1 MHELPRQLDD
11 LGVWLFNVRQLA
23 NDVRLAS
30 RCDFAIVGEGCHH
43 FFVPKILAPG
53 FELLWCL
60 TELLPQL
67 GQGRPE
73 TVRVEVRQARSR
85 EGVFE
90 DGANRCGVAPVA
102 CAPALKPRIGD
113 WRQA

>member
-30 RCDFAIVGEGCHH
+30 RCDFAIAGEGCHH

-53 FELLWCL
+53 FELLSCL
-60 TELLPQL
+60 AELLPQL

-85 EGVFE
+85 EE
-90 DGANRCGVAPVA
+90 SLKMARIGVALLQWL
-102 CAPALKPRIGD
+102 ALQP
-113 WRQA
+113 